1 MYNSS
6 LERLAPKAIF
16 NKRLSFKQ
24 RKPMRAILADLI
36 QIKDKILIIL
46 LLFPIWGLLV
56 LAMKLLHWTSRAR
69 LYNDIGGTCLKMC
82 RFIHHKATGK
92 DPFEAAVK
100 EAEKQRH
107 PKKHK

>member
-36 QIKDKILIIL
+36 QIKDKIVLI
-46 LLFPIWGLLV
+46 LFIIPIQ
-56 LAMKLLHWTSRAR
+56 AMFVTAMQLLHWTSRAR
-69 LYNDIGGTCLKMC
+69 MFSSLGAVYGQKS
-82 RFIHHKATGK
+82 RVIHWKATGK
-92 DPFEAAVK
+92 DPFEAAVR